1 VKVANVVVF
10 HVCFF
15 FFFFKPLMILASWLL
30 FTLNFGPAMLHGYIP
45 SSVRVILFFTLI
57 SRQLTLRVLSDFSC

>member
-15 FFFFKPLMILASWLL
+15 FFFFFFFKPIFLL
-30 FTLNFGPAMLHGYIP
+30 DYWIFFNINFGHGYIP